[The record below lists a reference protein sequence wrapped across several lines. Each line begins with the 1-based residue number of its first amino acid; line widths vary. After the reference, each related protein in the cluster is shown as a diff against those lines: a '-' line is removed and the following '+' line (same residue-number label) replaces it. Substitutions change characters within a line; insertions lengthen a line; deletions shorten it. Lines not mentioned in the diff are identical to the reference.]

1 VIYGKEVKM
10 SKISIDIN
18 YIKDSLQD
26 IGYKI
31 SDCIEKEN
39 NGKNWQIKFSNSGA
53 IVTIY
58 DTNNKKNSVING
70 KIDEK
75 EQQRLKTIIDE
86 LKCKEL
92 SIDPI
97 NKLIVDLINNK
108 DEKYFYD
115 YKREYHKNNVDLLH
129 DILCLSNNTDNRDSY
144 LIFGVTD
151 DCEVVGIE
159 DKLKSNDI
167 LDFLK
172 SKHFAGDHMPNV
184 EVKNLLYLH
193 YHIGIIIC
201 KSSKFV
207 PFFLTERYKG
217 INSYQIYTRVGDTN
231 TPKNESANY
240 SDIEKLWRI
249 HFERENE

>member
-1 VIYGKEVKM
+1 M
-10 SKISIDIN
+10 SKISIDID
-18 YIKDSLQD
+18 YIKDSLNN

-31 SDCIEKEN
+31 SDFIERDN
-39 NGKNWQIKFSNSGA
+39 NGKNWQLKFSNSWA

-58 DTNNKKNSVING
+58 DTNIKKNSVVNG
-70 KIDEK
+70 RADEEEK
-75 EQQRLKTIIDE
+75 QKLKMIIDE

-97 NKLIVDLINNK
+97 NKEIVDLINNK
-108 DEKYFYD
+108 GEKYFYD
-115 YKREYHKNNVDLLH
+115 YKREFHKNNEDLLH
-129 DILCLSNNTDNRDSY
+129 DILCLSNNTDNCDSY

-151 DCEVVGIE
+151 ECEVEGITE
-159 DKLKSNDI
+159 KLKSNDI

-172 SKHFAGDHMPNV
+172 SKQFAGDHMPQV
-184 EVKNLLYLH
+184 EVKNLFYLH
-193 YHIGIIIC
+193 KQIGVILC
-201 KSSKFV
+201 RSSKFV

-231 TPKNESANY
+231 TPKDKSASY
-240 SDIEKLWRI
+240 IDIEKLWRV

>member
-1 VIYGKEVKM
+1 M
-10 SKISIDIN
+10 SKISIDIDN
-18 YIKDSLQD
+18 VKTSLIN

-31 SDCIEKEN
+31 SDCIEREN

-58 DTNNKKNSVING
+58 DTNEMKNSVVNG
-70 KIDEK
+70 KADENEK
-75 EQQRLKTIIDE
+75 EQLKKIIDG

-92 SIDPI
+92 DIDPI
-97 NKLIVDLINNK
+97 NKVIVDLINNK
-108 DEKYFYD
+108 DEKDFYD
-115 YKREYHKNNVDLLH
+115 YKMEYYKNTRDLLH
-129 DILCLSNNTDNRDSY
+129 DILCLSNNTNNCDSY

-151 DCEVVGIE
+151 DCEVVGIK

-172 SKHFAGDHMPNV
+172 TIHFAGDHMPNI
-184 EVKNLLYLH
+184 EVKNLFYLH
-193 YHIGIIIC
+193 FNIGIIIC

-231 TPKNESANY
+231 TPKDSSANY

>member
-1 VIYGKEVKM
+1 M
-10 SKISIDIN
+10 SKISIDID
-18 YIKDSLQD
+18 YIKNNLRN

-31 SDCIEKEN
+31 SDCIEKVN
-39 NGKNWQIKFSNSGA
+39 NGKNWQIKFSNSAA
-53 IVTIY
+53 IVNIY

-70 KIDEK
+70 KVDDKEK
-75 EQQRLKTIIDE
+75 RQLKTIVDE

-92 SIDPI
+92 NIDPI
-97 NKLIVDLINNK
+97 NKEIVDLINNR

-115 YKREYHKNNVDLLH
+115 YKREYHENKEDLLH
-129 DILCLSNNTDNRDSY
+129 DILCLSNNTENCDSY
-144 LIFGVTD
+144 LIYGVTD

-159 DKLKSNDI
+159 EKLKSNDI

-172 SKHFAGDHMPNV
+172 SKRFAGDHVPNV
-184 EVKNLLYLH
+184 EVKNLFYLH
-193 YHIGIIIC
+193 HHIGIIIC

-231 TPKNESANY
+231 TPKNSSANY
-240 SDIEKLWRI
+240 NDIEKLWRI